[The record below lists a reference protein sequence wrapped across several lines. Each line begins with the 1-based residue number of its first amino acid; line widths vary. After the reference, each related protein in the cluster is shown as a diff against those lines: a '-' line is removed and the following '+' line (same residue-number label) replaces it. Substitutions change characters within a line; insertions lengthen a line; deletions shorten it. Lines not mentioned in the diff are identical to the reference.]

1 MDRTTLTVV
10 RAAAMARAAIGFGLA
25 LRTRPLLQVML
36 PDEKPSG
43 HFVLFSRT
51 VGIRDAL
58 FGLGCLLST
67 LDARGPDD
75 TRRWVRLWL
84 ANEVAD
90 VVTAVGMSRQLGV
103 AGAATAAGFPL
114 SLIAVDVWTLRRL
127 TDNVRSD
134 RKPTSAS
141 RSRPLAHSWS
151 AEQCRLRAGWG
162 WLRGRRSVL
171 PRHRSSSSQS
181 GRSVA
186 LTEGRQLS
194 LDAG

>member
-43 HFVLFSRT
+43 PFVLFSRT

-90 VVTAVGMSRQLGV
+90 VVAAVGMSRQLGV
-103 AGAATAAGFPL
+103 ASAATAAGFPL
-114 SLIAVDVWTLRRL
+114 PLIAVDVWTLRRL
-127 TDNVRSD
+127 TDKVSTHEDD
-134 RKPTSAS
+134 RHVARGAS
-141 RSRPLAHSWS
+141 VTFLEETR
-151 AEQCRLRAGWG
+151 
-162 WLRGRRSVL
+162 VN
-171 PRHRSSSSQS
+171 
-181 GRSVA
+181 
-186 LTEGRQLS
+186 
-194 LDAG
+194 